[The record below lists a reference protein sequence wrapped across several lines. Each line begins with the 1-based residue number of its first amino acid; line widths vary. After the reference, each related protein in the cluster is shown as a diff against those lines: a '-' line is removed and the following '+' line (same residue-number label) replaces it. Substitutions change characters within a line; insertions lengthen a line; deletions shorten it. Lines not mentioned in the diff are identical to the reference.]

1 MRSSWLVLIVC
12 AVMTTAAELACAGSF
27 GARPIYSYSV
37 EAMGGNCTAY
47 TAVDSRGLKQQE
59 QGCEARSSGVKTRR
73 VSASQLARI
82 ERAFAELPPPPV
94 LLEETDHCPDL
105 DTRYMLAVQR
115 DDGARHSWSFCRGAQ
130 GFRAPYDEAVAAL
143 TDS

>member
-1 MRSSWLVLIVC
+1 MRTARLVSLIS
-12 AVMTTAAELACAGSF
+12 AIAATTVELACAGSF

-37 EAMGGNCTAY
+37 EALGGNCTAY
-47 TAVDSRGLKQQE
+47 TAVDSRGLKQEE
-59 QGCEARSSGVKTRR
+59 QGCEERSSGVKTRR

-94 LLEETDHCPDL
+94 PVEETYHCPDP
-105 DTRYMLAVQR
+105 DTRFMLAVQE
-115 DDGARHSWSFCRGAQ
+115 DGGDRRSWSFCRGEQ

-143 TDS
+143 TDG